1 MNRAERRRQAKAT
14 KKKPV
19 GEEKTSAPRLDIA
32 QIKSQLQQAA
42 SPQEVQRFIGQ
53 LRERGLPSVGGEE
66 LIAYAAQYHEALA
79 ALNSDDEAA
88 CVALLVNSAHAWA
101 DDRIDQSPDRKR
113 RACQAGC
120 AFCCYLPV
128 VLASAAE
135 VVYLADWLRAN
146 CSAAELEA
154 VRRRLKA
161 RYDQRAA
168 SSQSQSPLP
177 CGLLQDNT
185 CMAYEA
191 RPFKCR
197 GWNSVRLEA
206 CERAYGPDNPIIK
219 TETPTT
225 VPVDPFAFVMG
236 NAVLN
241 GLSDATQHAG
251 LDGGA
256 YELNAAL
263 LRALDLPDA
272 TLRWRNGERL
282 FDGGR
287 R

>member
-1 MNRAERRRQAKAT
+1 MNRAERRRQAKAA
-14 KKKPV
+14 KKTSV

-53 LRERGLPSVGGEE
+53 LRERGLPPAGGEE

-88 CVALLVNSAHAWA
+88 SVALLVNSAHAWA
-101 DDRIDQSPDRKR
+101 DDRIDQSPERER
-113 RACQAGC
+113 RACQTGC

-135 VVYLADWLRAN
+135 VVHLADWLRVN
-146 CSAAELEA
+146 CTPDELAA
-154 VRRRLKA
+154 VRKRLKA
-161 RYDQRAA
+161 RRE
-168 SSQSQSPLP
+168 QSATNSPAQQPLP
-177 CGLLQDNT
+177 CALLQDDK

-206 CERAYGPDNPIIK
+206 CERAYGHSQTTAKVPID
-219 TETPTT
+219 T
-225 VPVDPFAFVMG
+225 FAFVMG

-241 GLSDATQHAG
+241 GLSDATQHAE

-272 TLRWRNGERL
+272 IMRWRNGERL
-282 FDGGR
+282 FDVGR
-287 R
+287 

>member
-14 KKKPV
+14 QKKPIA
-19 GEEKTSAPRLDIA
+19 EEQTSVPRLDIA
-32 QIKSQLQQAA
+32 RIKSQLQQAA
-42 SPQEVQRFIGQ
+42 SPQEVQQFIGQ
-53 LRERGLPSVGGEE
+53 LLEHGLPPAGGEE

-79 ALNSDDEAA
+79 ALNSDDKAA
-88 CVALLVNSAHAWA
+88 SVALLVNSAHAWA
-101 DDRIDQSPDRKR
+101 DDRIDQSPERDR
-113 RACQAGC
+113 RACKAGC

-146 CSAAELEA
+146 CTPDELVAVRKRLEA
-154 VRRRLKA
+154 
-161 RYDQRAA
+161 RYEQSAA
-168 SSQSQSPLP
+168 SSPDRKRLP
-177 CGLLQDNT
+177 CALLQDDT

-206 CERAYGPDNPIIK
+206 CEQAYGQSQTT
-219 TETPTT
+219 TE
-225 VPVDPFAFVMG
+225 VPVDTFAFVMG

-241 GLSDATQHAG
+241 GLSDATQQAE

-282 FDGGR
+282 FGANR
-287 R
+287 

>member
-1 MNRAERRRQAKAT
+1 MNRAERRRQAKVT
-14 KKKPV
+14 QKKKNSV

-32 QIKSQLQQAA
+32 RIKSQLQQAA
-42 SPQEVQRFIGQ
+42 SPQEVQQFIGQ
-53 LRERGLPSVGGEE
+53 LLEHGLPPAGGEE

-79 ALNSDDEAA
+79 ALNSDDKAA
-88 CVALLVNSAHAWA
+88 SVALLVNSAHAWA
-101 DDRIDQSPDRKR
+101 DDRIDQSPERDR
-113 RACQAGC
+113 RACKAGC

-146 CSAAELEA
+146 CTPDELVAVRKRLEARCEQSAAG
-154 VRRRLKA
+154 
-161 RYDQRAA
+161 
-168 SSQSQSPLP
+168 SPDRKRLP
-177 CGLLQDNT
+177 CALLQDDT

-206 CERAYGPDNPIIK
+206 CEQAYGQSQTT
-219 TETPTT
+219 TE
-225 VPVDPFAFVMG
+225 VPVDTFAFVMG

-241 GLSDATQHAG
+241 GLSDATQQAE

-282 FDGGR
+282 FGANR
-287 R
+287 

>member
-14 KKKPV
+14 QKKPT

-32 QIKSQLQQAA
+32 RIKSQLQQAA
-42 SPQEVQRFIGQ
+42 SPQEVQQFIGQ
-53 LRERGLPSVGGEE
+53 LLEHGLPQAGGEE

-79 ALNSDDEAA
+79 ALNSVDK
-88 CVALLVNSAHAWA
+88 VASVAFLVNSAHAWA
-101 DDRIDQSPDRKR
+101 DDRIAQSPECDR
-113 RACQAGC
+113 RACKAGC

-135 VVYLADWLRAN
+135 VVHLADWLRAN
-146 CSAAELEA
+146 CTPDELAA

-161 RYDQRAA
+161 RCE
-168 SSQSQSPLP
+168 QSATNSPAQKRLP
-177 CGLLQDNT
+177 CALLQDDK
-185 CMAYEA
+185 CMAYDA

-206 CERAYGPDNPIIK
+206 CERAYGRSETT
-219 TETPTT
+219 TE
-225 VPVDPFAFVMG
+225 VPVDTFAFVMG

-241 GLSDATQHAG
+241 GLSDATQHAE

-263 LRALDLPDA
+263 RRALDLPDA

-282 FDGGR
+282 FDVR

>member
-1 MNRAERRRQAKAT
+1 MNRAERRRKAKAT
-14 KKKPV
+14 KKKPA
-19 GEEKTSAPRLDIA
+19 GEERTSAPRLDID
-32 QIKSQLQQAA
+32 QIKGQLQQAA
-42 SPQEVQRFIGQ
+42 SPQEVQQFIGQ
-53 LRERGLPSVGGEE
+53 LLEHGLPQAGGEE

-79 ALNSDDEAA
+79 ALNSADDAA
-88 CVALLVNSAHAWA
+88 SVARLVNSAHAWA
-101 DDRIDQSPDRKR
+101 DDRIAQSSECDR
-113 RACQAGC
+113 RACKAGC

-135 VVYLADWLRAN
+135 VVHLADWLRAN
-146 CSAAELEA
+146 CTPDELAA
-154 VRRRLKA
+154 VRKRLKA
-161 RYDQRAA
+161 RREQDATN
-168 SSQSQSPLP
+168 SPAQKRLP
-177 CGLLQDNT
+177 CALLQDDT
-185 CMAYEA
+185 CMAYDA

-206 CERAYGPDNPIIK
+206 CEQAYGQS
-219 TETPTT
+219 ETTT
-225 VPVDPFAFVMG
+225 PVPVDTFAFVMG

-241 GLSDATQHAG
+241 GLSDATRNAE

-287 R
+287 

>member
-14 KKKPV
+14 RKKPTE
-19 GEEKTSAPRLDIA
+19 EEKAPAPRLDIA
-32 QIKSQLQQAA
+32 RIKDQLQQAA
-42 SPQEVQRFIGQ
+42 SPQEVQEFIGQ
-53 LRERGLPSVGGEE
+53 LRERGLPQAGGEE

-79 ALNSDDEAA
+79 ALNSDDKAA
-88 CVALLVNSAHAWA
+88 SVALLVNSAHAWV
-101 DDRIDQSPDRKR
+101 DDRIDQSPDRER
-113 RACQAGC
+113 RACKAGC

-146 CSAAELEA
+146 CTPEELAAVRSRLEA
-154 VRRRLKA
+154 RCEQSA
-161 RYDQRAA
+161 TNSPDQKR
-168 SSQSQSPLP
+168 LP
-177 CGLLQDNT
+177 CALLQDDT

-206 CERAYGPDNPIIK
+206 CERAYGQSQ
-219 TETPTT
+219 TT
-225 VPVDPFAFVMG
+225 TKVPVDTFAFVMG

-241 GLSDATQHAG
+241 GLSDATQNAE

-272 TLRWRNGERL
+272 TLRWRSGERL

-287 R
+287 

>member
-14 KKKPV
+14 DAEKKGVAKKKTP
-19 GEEKTSAPRLDIA
+19 APGLDIA
-32 QIKSQLQQAA
+32 RIKSQLQQAA
-42 SPQEVQRFIGQ
+42 SPQKVQEFVGQ
-53 LRERGLPSVGGEE
+53 LLEHGLPPAGGEE

-79 ALNSDDEAA
+79 ALNSADDAA
-88 CVALLVNSAHAWA
+88 SVALLVNSAHAWA
-101 DDRIDQSPDRKR
+101 DDRIDQSPERDR
-113 RACQAGC
+113 RACKAGC
-120 AFCCYLPV
+120 TFCCYLPA

-146 CSAAELEA
+146 CTPDELAAVRKRLEA
-154 VRRRLKA
+154 RCE
-161 RYDQRAA
+161 
-168 SSQSQSPLP
+168 QSATGSPDRKRLP
-177 CGLLQDNT
+177 CALLQDDT
-185 CMAYEA
+185 CMAYDA

-206 CERAYGPDNPIIK
+206 CEQAYGQSETT
-219 TETPTT
+219 TE
-225 VPVDPFAFVMG
+225 VPVDTFAFVMG

-241 GLSDATQHAG
+241 GLSDATQHAE

-282 FDGGR
+282 FDVGR
-287 R
+287 

>member
-14 KKKPV
+14 QKNPV
-19 GEEKTSAPRLDIA
+19 GEEKTPAPRLDIA
-32 QIKSQLQQAA
+32 RIKNQLQQAT
-42 SPQEVQRFIGQ
+42 SPQEVQGFIGQ
-53 LRERGLPSVGGEE
+53 LLEHGLPPAGGEE

-79 ALNSDDEAA
+79 ALNSDDKAA
-88 CVALLVNSAHAWA
+88 SVALLVNSAHAWA
-101 DDRIDQSPDRKR
+101 DDRVAQSPERDR
-113 RACQAGC
+113 RACKAGC
-120 AFCCYLPV
+120 AFCCYLPA

-146 CSAAELEA
+146 CTPDGLAAVRKRLEARCEQSAAG
-154 VRRRLKA
+154 
-161 RYDQRAA
+161 
-168 SSQSQSPLP
+168 SPNQKRLP
-177 CGLLQDNT
+177 CALLRDDK
-185 CMAYEA
+185 CMAYDA

-206 CERAYGPDNPIIK
+206 CERAYGRSQTT
-219 TETPTT
+219 TE
-225 VPVDPFAFVMG
+225 VPVDTFAFVMG

-241 GLSDATQHAG
+241 GLSDAARQAE

-272 TLRWRNGERL
+272 TLRWRTVSD
-282 FDGGR
+282 F
-287 R
+287 

>member
-1 MNRAERRRQAKAT
+1 MNRAERRRRAKAA
-14 KKKPV
+14 KKKPA
-19 GEEKTSAPRLDIA
+19 GAEKTSPPRLDIA

-42 SPQEVQRFIGQ
+42 SPQEVQQFIGQ
-53 LRERGLPSVGGEE
+53 LCEHGLPQAGGEE

-79 ALNSDDEAA
+79 ALNSDDKAA
-88 CVALLVNSAHAWA
+88 SVALLVNSAHAWA
-101 DDRIDQSPDRKR
+101 DDRIDQSSDRNR
-113 RACQAGC
+113 RACKAGC

-146 CSAAELEA
+146 YTPEELAAVRSRLEA
-154 VRRRLKA
+154 RCEQDTSSSP
-161 RYDQRAA
+161 DQKR
-168 SSQSQSPLP
+168 LP
-177 CGLLQDNT
+177 CALLQDDT

-206 CERAYGPDNPIIK
+206 CERAYGQSQ
-219 TETPTT
+219 TT
-225 VPVDPFAFVMG
+225 TKVPVDTFAFVMG

-241 GLSDATQHAG
+241 GLSDATRNAE

-263 LRALDLPDA
+263 FRALDLPDA

-282 FDGGR
+282 FDTSR
-287 R
+287 H

>member
-1 MNRAERRRQAKAT
+1 MNRAERRRQAKTARKT
-14 KKKPV
+14 AGVEKKPSPP
-19 GEEKTSAPRLDIA
+19 GLDIA
-32 QIKSQLQQAA
+32 QLKSQLQHAA
-42 SPQEVQRFIGQ
+42 SPQEVQQFIGQ
-53 LRERGLPSVGGEE
+53 LREHGLPQAGGEE

-79 ALNSDDEAA
+79 VLNGGDGVAS
-88 CVALLVNSAHAWA
+88 VALLINSAHAWA
-101 DDRIDQSPDRKR
+101 DDRIDQSPDHNR

-146 CSAAELEA
+146 CTPEELAVVRNRLQARAEQST
-154 VRRRLKA
+154 RSDP
-161 RYDQRAA
+161 DQKR
-168 SSQSQSPLP
+168 LP
-177 CGLLQDNT
+177 CALLQDNQ

-197 GWNSVRLEA
+197 GWNALRLEA
-206 CERAYGPDNPIIK
+206 CERAYGQSQ
-219 TETPTT
+219 TT
-225 VPVDPFAFVMG
+225 TKVPVDTFAFVMG

-241 GLSDATQHAG
+241 GLSDATRQAE

-272 TLRWRNGERL
+272 SLRWRKGERL
-282 FDGGR
+282 FHGGR
-287 R
+287 

>member
-1 MNRAERRRQAKAT
+1 MNRAERRRKAKTT
-14 KKKPV
+14 KKKPTK
-19 GEEKTSAPRLDIA
+19 EEKASLPRLDIA
-32 QIKSQLQQAA
+32 QIKNQLQQAA
-42 SPQEVQRFIGQ
+42 SPQEVQQFIGQ
-53 LRERGLPSVGGEE
+53 LREHGLPEAGGEE

-79 ALNSDDEAA
+79 VLNSDDEVAS
-88 CVALLVNSAHAWA
+88 VALLVNSAHAWV
-101 DDRIDQSPDRKR
+101 DDRIAQSPDCER

-146 CSAAELEA
+146 CTPDDLAAVRKRLEA
-154 VRRRLKA
+154 
-161 RYDQRAA
+161 RYE
-168 SSQSQSPLP
+168 QSTTNPPDRKRLP
-177 CGLLQDNT
+177 CALLKDDT

-206 CERAYGPDNPIIK
+206 CERAYGQSQ
-219 TETPTT
+219 TT
-225 VPVDPFAFVMG
+225 TKVPVDTFAFVMG

-241 GLSDATQHAG
+241 GLSDATRNAE

-287 R
+287 

>member
-14 KKKPV
+14 KKNPV

-32 QIKSQLQQAA
+32 QIKNQLQQAA
-42 SPQEVQRFIGQ
+42 SPQEVQQFVGQ
-53 LRERGLPSVGGEE
+53 LLEHGLPPAGGEE

-79 ALNSDDEAA
+79 ALNSGDKAA
-88 CVALLVNSAHAWA
+88 SVALLVNSAHAWA
-101 DDRIDQSPDRKR
+101 DDRIAQAPERDR

-146 CSAAELEA
+146 CTPDELAA
-154 VRRRLKA
+154 VRKRLKA
-161 RYDQRAA
+161 RCE
-168 SSQSQSPLP
+168 QSATGSPDRKRLP
-177 CGLLQDNT
+177 CALLRDDK

-206 CERAYGPDNPIIK
+206 CERAYGRSETT
-219 TETPTT
+219 TE
-225 VPVDPFAFVMG
+225 VPVDTFAFVMG

-241 GLSDATQHAG
+241 GLGDATQHAE
-251 LDGGA
+251 LDGEA

-282 FDGGR
+282 FDASS
-287 R
+287 

>member
-1 MNRAERRRQAKAT
+1 MNRAERRRQAKAAKRT
-14 KKKPV
+14 SI
-19 GEEKTSAPRLDIA
+19 GEQKTSAPRLDIA

-42 SPQEVQRFIGQ
+42 SPQEVQQFIGQ
-53 LRERGLPSVGGEE
+53 LRERGLPPAGGEE

-88 CVALLVNSAHAWA
+88 SVALLMNSAHAWA
-101 DDRIDQSPDRKR
+101 DDRIDQSPDRNQ
-113 RACQAGC
+113 RACKAGC

-135 VVYLADWLRAN
+135 VVYLADWLRAKCTPDELVTVRN
-146 CSAAELEA
+146 RLEA
-154 VRRRLKA
+154 RCE
-161 RYDQRAA
+161 
-168 SSQSQSPLP
+168 QSTANPLTQKRLP
-177 CGLLQDNT
+177 CALLQDDR

-206 CERAYGPDNPIIK
+206 CERAYGQSQ
-219 TETPTT
+219 TT
-225 VPVDPFAFVMG
+225 TKVPVDTFAFVMG

-241 GLSDATQHAG
+241 GLSDATRNAE

-272 TLRWRNGERL
+272 TLRWRTGEQL
-282 FDGGR
+282 FDAGR
-287 R
+287 

>member
-14 KKKPV
+14 KKKPT

-32 QIKSQLQQAA
+32 RIKSQLQQAA
-42 SPQEVQRFIGQ
+42 SPQEVQQFIGQ
-53 LRERGLPSVGGEE
+53 LLEHGLPQAGGEE

-79 ALNSDDEAA
+79 ALNSADDAA
-88 CVALLVNSAHAWA
+88 SVARLVNSAHAWV
-101 DDRIDQSPDRKR
+101 DDRIAQSSECDR
-113 RACQAGC
+113 RACKAGC

-135 VVYLADWLRAN
+135 VVHLADWLRAH
-146 CSAAELEA
+146 CTSDELAA
-154 VRRRLKA
+154 VRKRLKA
-161 RYDQRAA
+161 RREQGATN
-168 SSQSQSPLP
+168 SPAQKRLP
-177 CGLLQDNT
+177 CALLRDDT
-185 CMAYEA
+185 CMAYDA

-206 CERAYGPDNPIIK
+206 CEQAYGQS
-219 TETPTT
+219 ETTTT
-225 VPVDPFAFVMG
+225 VPVDTFAFVMG

-241 GLSDATQHAG
+241 GLSDAMRHAE

-282 FDGGR
+282 FDVER
-287 R
+287 

>member
-14 KKKPV
+14 KKNPV

-32 QIKSQLQQAA
+32 QIKNQLQQAA
-42 SPQEVQRFIGQ
+42 SPQEVQQFVGQ
-53 LRERGLPSVGGEE
+53 LLEHGLPPAGGEE

-79 ALNSDDEAA
+79 ALNSADDSVS
-88 CVALLVNSAHAWA
+88 VALLVNSAHAWA
-101 DDRIDQSPDRKR
+101 DDRIAQSPDRDR

-146 CSAAELEA
+146 CSADELEA
-154 VRRRLKA
+154 VCRRLKA
-161 RYDQRAA
+161 RHDRPTAG
-168 SSQSQSPLP
+168 SQAQPPLP
-177 CGLLQDNT
+177 CALLQDNT

-206 CERAYGPDNPIIK
+206 CEQAYGQG
-219 TETPTT
+219 ETTT
-225 VPVDPFAFVMG
+225 KVPVDTFAFVMG

-241 GLSDATQHAG
+241 GLSDGTQHME
-251 LDGGA
+251 LDGEA
-256 YELNAAL
+256 YELNSAL

-282 FDGGR
+282 FDASS
-287 R
+287 

>member
-14 KKKPV
+14 KKNPV

-42 SPQEVQRFIGQ
+42 SPQEVQQFIGQ
-53 LRERGLPSVGGEE
+53 LLEHGLPPAGGEE

-79 ALNSDDEAA
+79 ALNSDDKAA
-88 CVALLVNSAHAWA
+88 SVALLVNSAHAWA
-101 DDRIDQSPDRKR
+101 DDRIAQAPERDR

-146 CSAAELEA
+146 CTPDELAA
-154 VRRRLKA
+154 VRKRLKA
-161 RYDQRAA
+161 RCE
-168 SSQSQSPLP
+168 QSATGSPDRKRLP
-177 CGLLQDNT
+177 CALLQDNT

-206 CERAYGPDNPIIK
+206 CEHAYGQS
-219 TETPTT
+219 ETITK
-225 VPVDPFAFVMG
+225 VPVDTFAFVMG

-241 GLSDATQHAG
+241 GLGDATQHAE
-251 LDGGA
+251 LDGEA

-282 FDGGR
+282 FDASS
-287 R
+287 